1 MAQEETTTVPEEE
14 IIEEEDEL
22 KEEVVCEEGAP
33 GWVVT
38 FGDMM
43 SLLLTFFI
51 LLLSFATLDRVQFD
65 KLSGVLKEGFGVISK
80 TDTQR
85 IPKRDTMIKIN
96 QRMQKNSR
104 QPNSAGDEVRRL
116 MDQINA
122 TSIND
127 KTKRALEMLV
137 QANDVKVSLPADDVF
152 LPGTDQ
158 IRPRIYP
165 MLDLLAV
172 QARDIMSDKELS
184 IEVRAKDNS
193 KCDNSFLKNGGCDY
207 WLMTSYQAISLSR
220 YMQNKGKVSSA
231 SLAPV
236 GRGTA
241 PAAFISE
248 RERGKLSNSTVEFVY
263 MSPPQDLSLPR

>member
-1 MAQEETTTVPEEE
+1 MAQEETKLPEEIVE
-14 IIEEEDEL
+14 EEEDEL

-65 KLSGVLKEGFGVISK
+65 KLSGVMKEGFGVISK
-80 TDTQR
+80 TDKQR

-96 QRMQKNSR
+96 QRMNKNSR

-116 MDQINA
+116 MDQVNA

-127 KTKRALEMLV
+127 QTKQALEMLV

-184 IEVRAKDNS
+184 IEVRATDGS
-193 KCDNSFLKNGGCDY
+193 QCDKSFLKATGCDY
-207 WLMTSYQAISLSR
+207 WLMTAFQAIAIST
-220 YMQNKGKVSSA
+220 YMKNEGKVSSS

-241 PAAFISE
+241 PAAFVSG
-248 RERGKLSNSTVEFVY
+248 RDRKKLSNSTVEFVY
-263 MSPPQDLSLPR
+263 MSPPQDLNLPR

>member
-1 MAQEETTTVPEEE
+1 MAQEEAKAPEEQL
-14 IIEEEDEL
+14 IEEEDGL

-65 KLSGVLKEGFGVISK
+65 KLSGVLKEGFGVISR

-85 IPKRDTMIKIN
+85 IPKADTMIKIN
-96 QRMQKNSR
+96 QRMNKNSR

-127 KTKRALEMLV
+127 QTKRALEMLV

-184 IEVRAKDNS
+184 IEVRATPGS
-193 KCDNSFLKNGGCDY
+193 QCDRSFLRNGGCDY
-207 WLMTSYQAISLSR
+207 WLLTAYQAISLSR
-220 YMQNKGKVSSA
+220 YMQNEGKVSPS

-248 RERGKLSNSTVEFVY
+248 RERTKLSNSTVEFVY
-263 MSPPQDLSLPR
+263 MTPPQDLNLPR